1 MGTDTNRRKKRTA
14 ARSRARYAPG
24 IYGAGAIMTIIQ
36 SIIKGSFLMGLI
48 AFASACVVAEPRE
61 GFYDHD
67 HHRYYSGH
75 GWHDCAGHDDVCR

>member
-1 MGTDTNRRKKRTA
+1 MRPDTNRRKKRTV
-14 ARSRARYAPG
+14 ARPRARYAPD

-75 GWHDCAGHDDVCR
+75 GWHDCAGHDAACR

>member
-1 MGTDTNRRKKRTA
+1 MRT
-14 ARSRARYAPG
+14 
-24 IYGAGAIMTIIQ
+24 TQ

-48 AFASACVVAEPRE
+48 AFASACVVAPEPRE

-75 GWHDCAGHDDVCR
+75 GWHDCHDHDDVCR